1 MTVALPAMRRP
12 RRTASVGCGLPAAGV
27 PVVGLAI
34 VGGLVAVCLLAVAG
48 PARADLGP
56 PVTVELAGERR
67 PAEAGTEFSDV
78 LRFTAARDLVLSAI
92 GIAADPAWQVLAL
105 ADPGPLS
112 LAAGQWVDVPFSVL
126 ALDPMASPLVIDYR
140 FDDLPASAALS
151 LSPVDFAEG
160 LTAQPTGRVE
170 PDAKGLELPAPDLP
184 RPGPATAPPDPLDTG
199 AAGDKAGRWITVQG
213 RFFYQRPD
221 KVLDGADGMTFEVYA
236 DGLKRAAG
244 VTDALGYYSTTF
256 FWVPAT
262 FWQDLDPDLRVEF
275 VSDSAK
281 VRTLNAAGY
290 PLRWFTPTWPN
301 FTGNA
306 LDVGWQKPKD
316 PEQHVYVHGQTT
328 LTRTWR
334 WVLLET
340 GVDWQKV
347 NLWRAAKAGD
357 AYYSPGKN
365 IFMGTDRMWQE
376 ITVVHEAGHHF
387 LEWHADGVMGPNQYC
402 NAVCD
407 GTKNCG
413 HCTWCVEDAEDAWN
427 EGFPTWMGT
436 MVGRQLP
443 QMYGVQPYSM
453 LSFEYLALCGDNT
466 PATFDDPWRN
476 EGPFV
481 ALLWDIIDASN
492 EDDTLTP
499 ETSGWKDRLALDTDA
514 IWDVV
519 WGDAPLTPQDFL
531 TGFLGN
537 NLSLREDVWETA
549 RNNGYEIDAL
559 APPLPFVFSSTS
571 HVPGVAS
578 SDGTVDLYW
587 LAAPDD
593 ASGIA
598 GHSLSAHVGGPVDPG
613 TILSCG
619 NVNQFTTINLPA
631 GTWWFTIR
639 PLDRA
644 GRWGAGYATFG
655 PVIILPPAAAELA
668 TTLPPG
674 WDQALVPLPAPD
686 FGSIPPPPP
695 LLGGG
700 MPTWWSL
707 GVANNG
713 SGATVGDVRV
723 DVRIDGQ
730 ARGLAMIEAGAP
742 LTSGGSRTWLNQGPL
757 VVGGGRHTFG
767 AWADAGETAAESNE
781 ADNHWAWQWLWAPAE
796 LARVDALELGA
807 PPPTT
812 GGWENLVGGA
822 TGANVDAVRLRVP
835 VGELQ
840 GLFLFADDDGADF
853 DLQLHAASDDPQAG
867 LDTWLASSARLA
879 GQLDAVLVPADAGE
893 VLVDAAILNWSG
905 HDVPARVGHV
915 AAGAWALHDE
925 APVAIAE
932 HQMLELGIVVVA
944 PGQQGPLT
952 LRVTGDAVDG
962 PLTLAWFGAITAP
975 VNLDGWTAYAR
986 TGEDGAARLNVFV
999 DTPGHYAFALYRHPV
1014 SGRQARVLQLRVA
1027 PTLPDLLPAA
1037 AAGWAMPLVPRPQP
1051 DGMPGDVP
1059 APGELLPAPSATY
1072 FNVAVGNGGAIAY
1085 PPNPCL
1091 VAVDGVPALALALPG
1106 LATGDIAGLND
1117 ATPVPVTGGRHTAA
1131 MILDAENLLPEED
1144 DANNAWGVQW
1154 VWSPPILGAGAS
1166 VVAAPPSP
1174 DGGWDGI
1181 ADPGAAGLAPNCLG
1195 FRFGGEPDG
1204 RTRAG
1209 QWVGIVA
1216 VPTAGEDCDVA
1227 LYEAATGA
1235 QDGFF
1240 ASHVVSGW
1248 PADEC
1253 DFVLV
1258 NYGRTAPRAF
1268 DAGLRRFAGTG
1279 ASAQIASVASSFLGS
1294 DPAGATTAYT
1304 LPAVQG
1310 LALHEVW
1317 LSTGI
1322 WRIRLENLDGAVDYG
1337 LSVHPGNL
1345 PWLAKSQ
1352 VLPNGSAWLAGP
1364 GQDETVVVDVE
1375 QAGYL
1380 CVAAWKRGP
1389 NDWSLA
1395 GSYRLVFEAGVSGL
1409 AAQDPP
1415 RATRFVAAVPNP
1427 FNPTLA
1433 VTFELERAGAGSL
1446 EVFDLQGRRVRILR
1460 MGVMEAGRHDV
1471 TWDGNDDGGRR
1482 LASGTYVL
1490 RLSAPGGTDHRRVTM
1505 LK

>member
-1 MTVALPAMRRP
+1 MRAP
-12 RRTASVGCGLPAAGV
+12 CSRRSPAACV
-27 PVVGLAI
+27 LVVAG
-34 VGGLVAVCLLAVAG
+34 LLALVG
-48 PARADLGP
+48 PVRADLGP
-56 PVTVELAGERR
+56 PVTVELTGEPR
-67 PAEAGTEFSDV
+67 PAEAGAEFSDT
-78 LRFTAARDLVLSAI
+78 LRFTAARDLVLSAVE
-92 GIAADPAWQVLAL
+92 IAADPAWQVLAL
-105 ADPGPLS
+105 VDPGPLL
-112 LAAGQWVDVPFSVL
+112 LAEGQWVDVPFSVL
-126 ALDPMASPLVIDYR
+126 ALDPVAAPLVIDYR

-160 LTAQPTGRVE
+160 QTAQPTGRVD
-170 PDAKGLELPAPDLP
+170 PDGKSADRPAPNLP
-184 RPGPATAPPDPLDTG
+184 RPEPATAQPVPQDVGP
-199 AAGDKAGRWITVQG
+199 AGDKAGRWITVQG
-213 RFFYQRPD
+213 RFFYERPD

-236 DGLKRAAG
+236 DGLKRAVG
-244 VTDALGYYSTTF
+244 VTDALGYYAATF

-262 FWQDLDPDLRVEF
+262 FWQDLNPDLRVEF

-290 PLRWFTPTWPN
+290 PIRWITSTWPN
-301 FTGNA
+301 FTGNTF
-306 LDVGWQKPKD
+306 DVGWQKPKD
-316 PEQHVYVHGQTT
+316 PQQHVYIHGHTT

-340 GVDWQKV
+340 GVDWLKV
-347 NLWRAAKAGD
+347 NLWRAAKKGD

-402 NAVCD
+402 NSVCD
-407 GTKNCG
+407 GDDNCG
-413 HCTWCVEDAEDAWN
+413 HCTWCLEDAEDAWN

-443 QMYGVQPYSM
+443 QMYGVNPYSM
-453 LSFEYLALCGDNT
+453 LSFEYLALCGDNS

-481 ALLWDIIDASN
+481 ALLWDIVDASN
-492 EDDTLTP
+492 EDDTLTA
-499 ETSGWKDRLALDTDA
+499 ETSGWKDRLTLDTDA

-531 TGFLGN
+531 AGFLGN

-549 RNNGYEIDAL
+549 RNNGYEIDAQ

-598 GHSLSAHVGGPVDPG
+598 GHSLSAQVGGPVDPG

-619 NVNQFTTINLPA
+619 DVNQFTTINLPA

-639 PLDRA
+639 SLDRA
-644 GRWGAGYATFG
+644 GRWSAGYATFG
-655 PVIILPPAAAELA
+655 PVIITAPAAAELA
-668 TTLPPG
+668 TTLPPD
-674 WDQALVPLPAPD
+674 WAQALVPLTAPNFD
-686 FGSIPPPPP
+686 SIPPPPRA
-695 LLGGG
+695 LGGG

-707 GVANNG
+707 GVANSG

-723 DVRIDGQ
+723 DVRVD
-730 ARGLAMIEAGAP
+730 GLAQGSALIEAGAP
-742 LTSGGSRTWLNQGPL
+742 LAAGASRTWLNQGPL

-767 AWADAGETAAESNE
+767 AWADAGETAAEADE
-781 ADNHWAWQWLWAPAE
+781 TDNHWAWQWLWAPAE
-796 LARVDALELGA
+796 LAPVPAVELGA

-822 TGANVDAVRLRVP
+822 LGANVDAVRLRVP
-835 VGELQ
+835 AGELQ

-879 GQLDAVLVPADAGE
+879 GQLDAVLMPAEAGE
-893 VLVDAAILNWSG
+893 ALVDAAILNWSG
-905 HDVPARVGHV
+905 HAAPARVGHV
-915 AAGAWALHDE
+915 AAGAWTPYDD
-925 APVAIAE
+925 APLAFAE
-932 HQMLELGIVVVA
+932 NEMLKLGSVVIA
-944 PGQQGPLT
+944 PGQEGPFT
-952 LRVTGDAVDG
+952 LRVTGDAADG
-962 PLTLAWFGAITAP
+962 PLSLAWFGALTAP
-975 VNLDGWTAYAR
+975 ANLDSWSAYAR
-986 TGEDGAARLNVFV
+986 TGGDGVARLDVFV
-999 DTPGHYAFALYRHPV
+999 DTPGPHAFALYRHPV
-1014 SGRQARVLQLRVA
+1014 SGRQARIAQLRVA
-1027 PTLPDLLPAA
+1027 PTLPDLFPVA
-1037 AAGWAMPLVPRPQP
+1037 AAGWAAPLVPRPQP
-1051 DGMPGDVP
+1051 DGLPGDVP
-1059 APGELLPAPSATY
+1059 APGELLPAPAATY
-1072 FNVAVGNGGAIAY
+1072 FNVGAGNGGAFAY

-1091 VAVDGVPALALALPG
+1091 ATLDGVPVLALEMPG
-1106 LATGDIAGLND
+1106 LATGESAGLND
-1117 ATPVPVTGGRHTAA
+1117 ATPMLVAGGRHTAA
-1131 MILDAENLLPEED
+1131 MILDADALLPEED
-1144 DANNAWGVQW
+1144 DANNAWGAQW
-1154 VWSPPILGAGAS
+1154 VWSPPVLGAAAS
-1166 VVAAPPSP
+1166 LAAAPPLP
-1174 DGGWDGI
+1174 DGGWGAI
-1181 ADPGAAGLAPNCLG
+1181 GDPGAAGLAPNCAG

-1209 QWVGIVA
+1209 QWVGFVA
-1216 VPTAGEDCDVA
+1216 VPAAGEDCDVA
-1227 LYEAATGA
+1227 LHEAATGA

-1240 ASHVVSGW
+1240 ESHAMSGW

-1258 NYGRTAPRAF
+1258 NYERTIPRAF
-1268 DAGLRRFAGTG
+1268 DAGLRRFAGAG
-1279 ASAQIASVASSFLGS
+1279 ASAQIGSVASSFLGS
-1294 DPAGATTAYT
+1294 DPAGATTAFA

-1317 LSTGI
+1317 LSPGI
-1322 WRIRLENLDGAVDYG
+1322 WRLRLENLDGAVDYG
-1337 LSVHPGNL
+1337 LSVHPGHL
-1345 PWLAKSQ
+1345 PWLAKSH
-1352 VLPNGSAWLAGP
+1352 VLPNGLAWLAGP
-1364 GQDETVVVDVE
+1364 GQDEAVVVDVE

-1389 NDWSLA
+1389 NDWPLA
-1395 GSYRLVFEAGVSGL
+1395 GSYRLVFEADVSGV
-1409 AAQDPP
+1409 AEQDPP
-1415 RATRFVAAVPNP
+1415 RATGIVAAVPNP

-1433 VTFELERAGAGSL
+1433 VTFELDRAGSVSVD
-1446 EVFDLQGRRVRILR
+1446 VFDLQGRRVRRLWA
-1460 MGVMEAGRHDV
+1460 GDLAAGRHDLA
-1471 TWDGNDDGGRR
+1471 WDGSDDSGRR

-1490 RLSAPGGTDHRRVTM
+1490 RLAVPGGRTDHRRVTM